1 MCESHVCR
9 QMCSWKGRE
18 LSVGCMLVAYML
30 VTCMLVTCN
39 VVLVTCML
47 VTCNVVL
54 VTCNVVSTERAV
66 QRGKVKFPVPMQQ
79 LHTRLHHKHPMPN
92 ITNRVCL
99 SVFCC

>member
-18 LSVGCMLVAYML
+18 LSVGCMLVAYM
-30 VTCMLVTCN
+30 
-39 VVLVTCML
+39 LVTCML